1 MSIVLSH
8 TTAKAVYQAAHSV
21 SAKDIESCSPVAIY
35 GSCPTGALLDA
46 AAEWLA
52 KHDVAR
58 DANHPLEVM
67 CLIAGTRA
75 TRWTADATFR
85 QSDSHARVL

>member
-35 GSCPTGALLDA
+35 GSCPTGTLLYA
-46 AAEWLA
+46 ATEWLA
-52 KHDVAR
+52 KHSFSR
-58 DANHPLEVM
+58 DANPSPEVM
-67 CLIAGTRA
+67 LFDRRNALYAMC
-75 TRWTADATFR
+75 
-85 QSDSHARVL
+85 

>member
-35 GSCPTGALLDA
+35 GSCPTGALLSPTSTQQG
-46 AAEWLA
+46 ESIPCIC
-52 KHDVAR
+52 HVVAIS
-58 DANHPLEVM
+58 N
-67 CLIAGTRA
+67 
-75 TRWTADATFR
+75 
-85 QSDSHARVL
+85 SK